1 MNRVGVKI
9 TATDLEKVLGLEGD
23 IIGAELDLI
32 KFFVTARPH
41 YETRGCYEAPEYWIR
56 LNPDGIPFLQQ

>member
-23 IIGAELDLI
+23 IIGAELDLSRHVI
-32 KFFVTARPH
+32 KFFVTAGPH
-41 YETRGCYEAPEYWIR
+41 YESRGCYNE
-56 LNPDGIPFLQQ
+56 LS